1 MRKAVIFTVIFMMTI
16 GCRLFNAGNP
26 NDPVVVV
33 SDDDVAM
40 NAAIQEAQQTLYFF
54 LENFQSPKP
63 DQTYFGIKARF
74 S

>member
-1 MRKAVIFTVIFMMTI
+1 VEGFYEKSCYFYRHFHDDI

-54 LENFQSPKP
+54 IRPL
-63 DQTYFGIKARF
+63 A
-74 S
+74 